1 MKPFWIF
8 VCGAAFGFLIGKSE
22 SKNVFVMALC
32 AILFALSFPA
42 DEQQAE
48 AKVPP
53 SPVRGEISLSNSEQ
67 QPLPNQHNYKFGTQL
82 THDLS
87 RVAVLATRRQDFKGR
102 QAC

>member
-1 MKPFWIF
+1 MRMNVTRF
-8 VCGAAFGFLIGKSE
+8 VLCAVLF
-22 SKNVFVMALC
+22 ALC
-32 AILFALSFPA
+32 APTEA
-42 DEQQAE
+42 QQTD

-67 QPLPNQHNYKFGTQL
+67 QPLPNQPKYKFGTRL

-87 RVAVLATRRQDFKGR
+87 RVAVRVTRRQDFKGR